1 MSQAKANVALQ
12 EPVEVLPHIVDKIT
26 TSPAGK
32 RIVISK
38 IAQMLFNYG
47 AKQTFSK
54 GQYIIREGH
63 NDKTVF
69 IILSGEVEILKKDKH
84 GNDQVVTKLSDGGT
98 ILGEMSIFLD
108 EPRSSSVRVSED
120 ALVLVFSGNNFL
132 AAVVNTPELS
142 MRILKSLSNKLKSTN
157 ERVVQNTVSNASAEK
172 SGKNNVE
179 GTGVEKIWPG
189 P

>member
-1 MSQAKANVALQ
+1 MSQAKANVALH
-12 EPVEVLPHIVDKIT
+12 ETAEVLPHVVDKRMI
-26 TSPAGK
+26 SPTRK

-47 AKQTFSK
+47 AKQSFSK

-69 IILSGEVEILKKDKH
+69 ILLSGEVEILKKDKQ

-98 ILGEMSIFLD
+98 ILGELSIFLD
-108 EPRSSSVRVSED
+108 EPRSSSVRISED
-120 ALVLVFSGNNFL
+120 ALALVFSGNNFL
-132 AAVVNTPELS
+132 TAVVNTPELS

-157 ERVVQNTVSNASAEK
+157 ERVVQNTVCNASAEK
-172 SGKNNVE
+172 SGKHKVE